1 MSNISTR
8 STTSARELVDRAV
21 ARVSVAKAAPADSF
35 VLHAP
40 LELMARVHLLRYLR
54 ADDREAALGMIEWLS
69 DEYERAGDPVEPMP
83 TPMEVLMADG
93 RPAALIDALAA
104 GDADR
109 VDALASAA
117 LPTMSA
123 AEVVGAFGEAI
134 VPSLAAAGHAP
145 IGLALLLR
153 DRAATGLSP
162 TLLRGPLRSLASHP
176 DWQVSWY
183 RNHSGRGDATGLY
196 DALRSAPYLG
206 RPGSDFIH
214 PLMTQAQQ
222 PGVADRLLGPL
233 LADRYHVPAAL
244 HTLTRVAAW
253 SMLHDDPA
261 HAPYGWSHAMTMP
274 QGVLALAGAGVRART
289 ALAVASTYALG
300 FRLAFG
306 RAPLPERIA
315 PSDGGRSH
323 IDVHELAAAASMHHD
338 AHLVKYT
345 LACLHAAADDPE
357 FADLYAAAAQFLLDW
372 WRANG

>member
-8 STTSARELVDRAV
+8 TTSARELIDRAV
-21 ARVSVAKAAPADSF
+21 ARVSVPKAAPADSF

-54 ADDREAALGMIEWLS
+54 AEDRDAALGMIEWLS
-69 DEYERAGDPVEPMP
+69 DQYERAGDPVEPPSPAPANVP
-83 TPMEVLMADG
+83 TAAT

-109 VDALASAA
+109 VDALASAL

-123 AEVVGAFGEAI
+123 AEVVGAFGEAV

-145 IGLALLLR
+145 IGFALLLR

-162 TLLRGPLRSLASHP
+162 TLLRGPLRSLAAHP
-176 DWQVSWY
+176 DWQVSWHAS
-183 RNHSGRGDATGLY
+183 HSGRGDATGLY
-196 DALRSAPYLG
+196 EALRSAPYLG
-206 RPGSDFIH
+206 RPSSDFIH

-222 PGVADRLLGPL
+222 PGVADRLLGPV

-244 HTLTRVAAW
+244 HTVTRIAAW

-300 FRLAFG
+300 FRVAFG
-306 RAPLPERIA
+306 RETLPERVA
-315 PSDGGRSH
+315 PETGGRPH

-357 FADLYAAAAQFLLDW
+357 FAELYAAAAQFLLDW
-372 WRANG
+372 WRTNG